1 MYDILA
7 AEPQALC
14 HYTALDAL
22 LAEYRQSK
30 AEIERIAAYVADKKS
45 NVMPYFLSGMFVT
58 HRRMEFT
65 ANQLFDAS
73 AAIGALDAA
82 FWDRA
87 LKLTD
92 VLDVMPAAMRNEWCE
107 QIRRHQAPP
116 FDTDTVRA
124 TLQTLVLNRREFFAD
139 RVEGVFL
146 NLSDAHLTNCP
157 EGFHRRM
164 VIQHVLDG
172 WKQVSRDRVSYL
184 HDLRCVIARFSGR
197 PNPTHQDTYAAVDGI
212 HTERRYGEWHDFDGG
227 FRLRLHKV
235 GTAHLEVAPEMAD
248 KLNSVLAWRNPHAI
262 PASFRKARRSRA
274 QATAAEAW
282 F

>member
-1 MYDILA
+1 MSEVFTV
-7 AEPQALC
+7 EPDALC

-45 NVMPYFLSGMFVT
+45 SVMPYFLSGMFVT

-65 ANQLFDAS
+65 ANQLFDGR
-73 AAIGALDAA
+73 AAIGALNAA

-92 VLDVMPAAMRNEWCE
+92 VLDVMPAKMRNEWCE
-107 QIRRHQAPP
+107 QIRHHQTPA

-124 TLQTLVLNRREFFAD
+124 TLQTLVLNRKEFFAD

-146 NLSDAHLTNCP
+146 NLSDVHLTNCP
-157 EGFHRRM
+157 EGFYRRM
-164 VIQHVLDG
+164 VIRHVLDG
-172 WKQVSRDRVSYL
+172 WKQVSRERVSYL

-197 PNPTHQDTYAAVDGI
+197 PDPTYQDTYAAVDGI
-212 HTERRYGEWHDFDGG
+212 HTERRYGVWHDFDGG

-235 GTAHLEVAPEMAD
+235 GTAHLEVAPDMAD
-248 KLNSVLAWRNPHAI
+248 RLNGVLAWRNPHAI
-262 PASFRKARRSRA
+262 PAWFRQARKSRSCA
-274 QATAAEAW
+274 PDAAAVC
-282 F
+282 